1 MEPLISSL
9 LPARARLGKALF
21 GTAVG
26 WFLLVIPAAWGQT
39 SNTPPMADRILTN
52 IYDIW
57 TMPSQQKNQPYRI
70 RTEMLIYYSDS
81 EWNNTWGECEGIPAY
96 LPISDCPTPLK
107 PGQRIAIDG
116 VIVPIRERF
125 IWDRTRVQILD
136 DAVPLKPETIRNLKD
151 NPRGLKGHLISVEGL
166 IDGLLEDP
174 THFIINFLAGDT
186 IVKAYL
192 VKDPKGPPIHFKEG
206 DFVRLKCVYSPQ
218 FYEHGDL
225 NDLTLLIPR
234 PADVEVIGSLNT
246 DPRFDIPITPS
257 QEIRE
262 DTPTNDMI
270 RVQGIVRSHEPG
282 KWVTLWDNTGQVTVK
297 SRQTQLL
304 RFGDRVDA
312 IGYASVVG
320 VEQCLEGGFYR
331 LAPATNEPV
340 STGQPDKSPVVT
352 LAERIRDLSRKD
364 TARRLPVNL
373 RAIVTWGHPGTPYA
387 YVQDASGGIRV
398 VNPKWEEQDAWK
410 PGTIVAVRG
419 EVCEGDYVPAV
430 TNAVISRT
438 GFWNL
443 EAGRSVTLE
452 QALTGVEDGHW
463 IEMRGYVREVTMTNN
478 LVRLDLSTSSGEF
491 PAWLPA
497 SQPQANL
504 RGSIIRLQGVCAA
517 ISNARHQ
524 LTGIELLTPDV
535 GYLQVEEPAP
545 DDVFSGPLRPLD
557 SLRRFS
563 LQNGL
568 NQRVRTT
575 GTVVLHVP
583 GSYLYVQDGVDSVLA
598 LSQQREVLQRGER
611 VEVVGF
617 PGNEGRKFL
626 LREAAYRSLSA
637 GKEPPAVQ
645 LCAPHSVNSDL
656 EGLLTRA
663 QGILLNTINK
673 EGEERLLVQLK
684 DSTFEASLNLT
695 TAEGAAEVPA
705 LELGSRIA
713 VTGVYQLQSDEYG
726 KPRSFLLR
734 LRSWKDVEILQRPPW
749 WTLAR
754 LLWVLLAVLAASLIV
769 FFWGIVLSRKNR
781 LLSQAQTA
789 LQTAHDKLELRV
801 EERTQQLQEQVTAKE
816 RAREELAVTQRSLM
830 LASRQAGMAEV
841 ATGVLHNVGN
851 VLTSVNISATLAM
864 EKVANSSAGN
874 LDKVLALFREHKNDL
889 AGFFTHEQKGGQLIE
904 YLEALHENCSAE
916 RDQTTR
922 ELKTLTQN
930 IEHIKE
936 IVSMQQSY
944 AQTSGVLEMLTPVE
958 LIEDALKMHAVGYQR
973 HGVDLKREFSDV
985 PPIVADRHKV
995 LQILTNLLH
1004 NAKYACD
1011 ANQTGDRKITLRLDR
1026 VSPNRIK
1033 IEVADNGMGI
1043 PQENLT
1049 RIFSFGF
1056 TTRKNGHGFGLHSGA
1071 LAAKEMGG
1079 CLSAQ
1084 SEGAGKGAT
1093 FVLELPLNPRSETK
1107 ASA

>member
-1 MEPLISSL
+1 
-9 LPARARLGKALF
+9 
-21 GTAVG
+21 
-26 WFLLVIPAAWGQT
+26 
-39 SNTPPMADRILTN
+39 MAERVLTN
-52 IYDIW
+52 IYEIW
-57 TMPSQQKNQPYRI
+57 TMPHQQKSQPYRI
-70 RTEMLIYYSDS
+70 RTEMVIYYFDS
-81 EWNNTWGECEGIPAY
+81 EWNNAWGECEGIPAY
-96 LPISDCPTPLK
+96 LPIFDCPTPLK

-125 IWDRTRVQILD
+125 IWDQTRVRVLE
-136 DAVPLKPETIRNLKD
+136 DAVPLKPEMIRNLSD
-151 NPRGLKGHLISVEGL
+151 NPKALKGHLISVEGL
-166 IDGLLEDP
+166 IDGLLEDS
-174 THFIINFLAGDT
+174 THITINFLAGET
-186 IVKAYL
+186 TAKAYL
-192 VKDPKGPPIHFKEG
+192 VKEAKGQPLQLKEG
-206 DFVRLKCVYSPQ
+206 DFVRMECVYSPQ
-218 FYEHGDL
+218 FDVNVDI
-225 NDLTLLIPR
+225 NDLSLLVPR

-246 DPRFDIPITPS
+246 DRRFNIPITPS

-262 DTPTNDMI
+262 DTPTNDI
-270 RVQGIVRSHEPG
+270 IHVRGVVRSHEPG
-282 KWVTLWDNTGQVTVK
+282 KWVTLWDDTGQVIVK
-297 SRQTQLL
+297 SRQTQPL

-312 IGYASVVG
+312 IGYPSVVG
-320 VEQCLEGGFYR
+320 VEQCLEGSLYR
-331 LAPATNEPV
+331 LASSTSNPV
-340 STGQPDKSPVVT
+340 STGRPDKSPLS
-352 LAERIRDLSRKD
+352 LAERVRDLSREE
-364 TARRLPVNL
+364 TTRRLPVNL
-373 RAIVTWGHPGTPYA
+373 HAIVTWGHPELPFA

-398 VNPKWEEQDAWK
+398 VNPKWEERDAWK
-410 PGTIVAVRG
+410 PGTIAAVRG
-419 EVCEGDYVPAV
+419 EVCEGDYVPVV
-430 TNAVISRT
+430 TNAVISRMS
-438 GFWNL
+438 FWNL
-443 EAGRSVTLE
+443 EPGRAVTLE

-463 IEMRGYVREVTMTNN
+463 VEMRGFVRDVTPTNS

-491 PAWLPA
+491 QAWLPA
-497 SQPQANL
+497 SQSLAYL

-517 ISNARHQ
+517 VSNPRHQ
-524 LTGIELLTPDV
+524 LTGIELLAPDV
-535 GYLQVEEPAP
+535 KYLQVEEPAP
-545 DDVFSGPLRPLD
+545 DDQFSGPLRPLD

-598 LSQQREVLQRGER
+598 LSQQREVLQPGER

-617 PGNEGRKFL
+617 PGNEGRRFL

-637 GKEPPAVQ
+637 GAEPRAVQ
-645 LCAPHSVNSDL
+645 LSAPHSVNPDL

-663 QGILLNTINK
+663 QGVLLNTVNK

-695 TAEGAAEVPA
+695 SAKGAEAAPS
-705 LELGSRIA
+705 LELGSRLA

-754 LLWVLLAVLAASLIV
+754 LLSLLLAVLAVSLIV
-769 FFWGIVLSRKNR
+769 LYWGIVLSRKNR
-781 LLSQAQTA
+781 LLSQAQME
-789 LQTAHDKLELRV
+789 LQAAHEKLELRV
-801 EERTQQLQEQVTAKE
+801 EERTRELQELTQQLQEQVIAKE
-816 RAREELAVTQRSLM
+816 RAREELAVAQRSLM

-851 VLTSVNISATLAM
+851 VLNSVNISATLAM

-874 LDKVLALFREHKNDL
+874 LEKVLALLREHKTDL
-889 AGFFTHEQKGGQLIE
+889 AGFFAHEQKGSRLIE
-904 YLEALHENCSAE
+904 YLEALHENCAAE

-958 LIEDALKMHAVGYQR
+958 LIEDALKMHAAAYQR
-973 HGVDLKREFSDV
+973 HAVNLKREFSDV
-985 PPIVADRHKV
+985 PPIVSDRHKV
-995 LQILTNLLH
+995 LQILTNLFH

-1011 ANQTGDRKITLRLDR
+1011 ANNTSDRKITVRLGR
-1026 VSPNRIK
+1026 ANANRIK
-1033 IEVADNGMGI
+1033 IEVADNGVGI

-1093 FVLELPLNPRSETK
+1093 FVLELPLNPRSDTK